1 MTTITYTLQVIYIS
15 NKRAIMKN
23 RPPLFLVI
31 AALSFM
37 LVFDSCVQVKEY
49 QKNKL
54 NDADMVLSSRR
65 SQKNELNFQTY
76 REGSAGANGGKTGGG
91 CGCN

>member
-1 MTTITYTLQVIYIS
+1 
-15 NKRAIMKN
+15 MKN
-23 RPPLFLVI
+23 RPPFLLLI
-31 AALSFM
+31 AALGFI